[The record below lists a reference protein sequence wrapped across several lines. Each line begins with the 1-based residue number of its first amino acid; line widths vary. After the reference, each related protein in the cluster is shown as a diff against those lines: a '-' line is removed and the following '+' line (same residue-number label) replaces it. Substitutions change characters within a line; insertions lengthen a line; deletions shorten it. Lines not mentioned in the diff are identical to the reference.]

1 MIFFENWLEKV
12 FNTTAPEKL
21 GLHDRWHR
29 ISAYI
34 QRKKNFEC
42 DMRRNF
48 MLINEE
54 VLEDYNEMQNI
65 VPSSDQHLSLPS
77 ISRSSSE
84 LYLKD
89 ATSVDFETASL
100 RTLSDYSISSVANG
114 PKKIERELDF
124 VPPFYQ
130 R

>member
-1 MIFFENWLEKV
+1 
-12 FNTTAPEKL
+12 
-21 GLHDRWHR
+21 
-29 ISAYI
+29 
-34 QRKKNFEC
+34 
-42 DMRRNF
+42 MRRNF

-54 VLEDYNEMQNI
+54 HTLKDDFNEMCCLPFEQQ
-65 VPSSDQHLSLPS
+65 PQSLPS
-77 ISRSSSE
+77 ISRSNSE

-100 RTLSDYSISSVANG
+100 RTFSDYSISSLAG
-114 PKKIERELDF
+114 GSKKSERDIDF